1 MFEKRQLNFMED
13 FHKPFV
19 LNYIK
24 AMKEADEKTIFF
36 LEGMPSGTS
45 APSHPRWGK
54 DDPRNV
60 VNAFH
65 WYDGFAL
72 FTKHFS
78 RWFTINPVKAVFIF
92 GRKRMLAYYSECLA
106 KGVRWSAER
115 MGGIPTLL
123 GEFGLAFD
131 INKRRAFKSGDY
143 SVHEQALSMYYDAV
157 DANLLHS
164 TIWNYTADNTNKSG
178 DGWNDEDLS
187 IFSEGKERAIAGWK
201 RPYPMATA
209 GIPISFS
216 WDRVKGIF
224 NYRFKADSSIA
235 APTVIYIPPEFS
247 PNTLINIELRYEYK
261 PDEQRLLV
269 YNDGKEGEIQIII
282 NR

>member
-54 DDPRNV
+54 DDPQNV

-78 RWFTINPVKAVFIF
+78 RWFTINPVKASFIF
-92 GRKRMLAYYSECLA
+92 GRKRMLAYYCECLA

-164 TIWNYTADNTNKSG
+164 TIWNYTTDNTNKSG

-216 WDRVKGIF
+216 WDREKGIF
-224 NYRFKADSSIA
+224 DYRFKADNSIS
-235 APTVIYIPPEFS
+235 APTVIYIPPEFGV
-247 PNTLINIELRYEYK
+247 NALINTTLRHEYRRE
-261 PDEQRLLV
+261 EQRLLL
-269 YNDGKEGEIQIII
+269 YNDGKEGEIHITI